1 MSNNM
6 NIDKNLETQIFKKK
20 KFKKSL
26 FVDNRKKIN

>member
-1 MSNNM
+1 MKSA
-6 NIDKNLETQIFKKK
+6 DKQFEVEIFKKK